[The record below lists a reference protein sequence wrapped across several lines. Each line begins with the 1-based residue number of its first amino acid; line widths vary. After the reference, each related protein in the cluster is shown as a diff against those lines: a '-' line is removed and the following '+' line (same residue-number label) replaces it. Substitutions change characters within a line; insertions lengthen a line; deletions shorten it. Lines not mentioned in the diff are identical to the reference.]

1 MRDRILNLAT
11 RFAEIPH
18 VDVVEAV
25 VGGVMRKYIY
35 LGCAGEDNA
44 VKTDEDKWYGLVK
57 LAPKG
62 GGFSMHRYQM
72 KTMLNGSLRPSVGQL
87 PNGFS
92 WVHISMDPS
101 FWECGSAI
109 KTCGELAR
117 NPALLR
123 VYGSIAANTWNKWI
137 ADIWTVRTGEPLP
150 VATDSEGGKAS
161 QKLLPKGV
169 AREMTQ
175 LGTLDAYLTENRAR
189 DPLLPLPRTTTTAQ
203 HTVQNQ
209 AIQSPDASNADTRRS
224 VPTQL
229 PSASSELSRS
239 SDMRATRKR
248 QRSEDQGTV
257 YADNDSRTTRI
268 TPDTLPHRGHEPAVK
283 QELLS
288 AAIQQSSGDRS
299 EPIAL
304 DSDVGETWDSFLYGS
319 WQGNPNKD
327 GELQEVITDYS
338 RSTGSTMV
346 VPDIATLRIA
356 WRQRARGHRVDETSA
371 WIHWERM
378 CMRRQTATIAA
389 VQTGSAARP
398 ARQPRVKIEKQEVD
412 LTEDD

>member
-18 VDVVEAV
+18 LDVVEAV
-25 VGGVMRKYIY
+25 VGGVTRKYIY
-35 LGCAGEDNA
+35 LGCAAGDSS

-62 GGFSMHRYQM
+62 GGFSMNRYQM

-92 WVHISMDPS
+92 WVHISMNPS

-109 KTCGELAR
+109 NTSGELAR

-137 ADIWTVRTGEPLP
+137 ADIWTVRAGEPLP
-150 VATDSEGGKAS
+150 AATDSGGGNTS

-169 AREMTQ
+169 AREMSQ
-175 LGTLDAYLTENRAR
+175 LGTLDAYLPENCAGV
-189 DPLLPLPRTTTTAQ
+189 PLLPLPRTTTAQ
-203 HTVQNQ
+203 HTTQNQ
-209 AIQSPDASNADTRRS
+209 ASQSPDAANADTRRN

-229 PSASSELSRS
+229 SLASSELPRS
-239 SDMRATRKR
+239 SDVRATRKR
-248 QRSEDQGTV
+248 HISEDRDTV
-257 YADNDSRTTRI
+257 HADNDSRNTRI
-268 TPDTLPHRGHEPAVK
+268 TPETLPHRGHEPAVK
-283 QELLS
+283 HEMLSVASQEC
-288 AAIQQSSGDRS
+288 SGDRPN
-299 EPIAL
+299 PIAL
-304 DSDVGETWDSFLYGS
+304 DGDVGETWDSFLYG
-319 WQGNPNKD
+319 
-327 GELQEVITDYS
+327 TC
-338 RSTGSTMV
+338 TGSTMV
-346 VPDIATLRIA
+346 VPDLATLRIA
-356 WRQRARGHRVDETSA
+356 WRQRSQGYRVDETAA

-378 CMRRQTATIAA
+378 CMRRQA
-389 VQTGSAARP
+389 VTSAANQMGGIASGSKQQRIK
-398 ARQPRVKIEKQEVD
+398 VEKQDMVD

>member
-18 VDVVEAV
+18 LDVVEAV
-25 VGGVMRKYIY
+25 VGGATRKYIY
-35 LGCAGEDNA
+35 SGCATGDSSVE
-44 VKTDEDKWYGLVK
+44 TDEDKWYGLVK

-62 GGFSMHRYQM
+62 GGFSMNRYQM
-72 KTMLNGSLRPSVGQL
+72 KTMLNGSSDRA
-87 PNGFS
+87 

-109 KTCGELAR
+109 KTSGELAR

-189 DPLLPLPRTTTTAQ
+189 DPLLPLPRTTTAQ
-203 HTVQNQ
+203 HTIQNQ

-229 PSASSELSRS
+229 PSASPELSRS

-257 YADNDSRTTRI
+257 YAHNDSRSTRI
-268 TPDTLPHRGHEPAVK
+268 TPDILPHRGHEPAVK

-304 DSDVGETWDSFLYGS
+304 DSDVGETWDSFLYGT
-319 WQGNPNKD
+319 WQGNPNND

-338 RSTGSTMV
+338 HSTGSTMV